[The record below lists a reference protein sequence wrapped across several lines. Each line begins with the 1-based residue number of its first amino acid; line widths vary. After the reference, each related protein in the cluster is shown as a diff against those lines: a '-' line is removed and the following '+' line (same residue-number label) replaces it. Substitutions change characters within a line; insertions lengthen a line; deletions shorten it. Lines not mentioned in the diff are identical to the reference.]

1 MRPHGIHGVQMFRS
15 LFCALPAREKY
26 YTRHCSR
33 NVTLHAADCGLG
45 NLFDAAP
52 ACAQLSGD
60 HHIRLQQHT
69 LEQHAVKIKFGEQ
82 RFEQRFRQ
90 MESVAARRGI
100 ALGELDPAGWD
111 ALWEE
116 AKQGVQS

>member
-1 MRPHGIHGVQMFRS
+1 
-15 LFCALPAREKY
+15 
-26 YTRHCSR
+26 
-33 NVTLHAADCGLG
+33 
-45 NLFDAAP
+45 
-52 ACAQLSGD
+52 
-60 HHIRLQQHT
+60 
-69 LEQHAVKIKFGEQ
+69 VKIKFGEQ